1 MIRDNSQSQ
10 TKSGPLERTAK
21 NSKAAAT
28 IHLCYHHPK
37 PNQADAPHS
46 IQNKQ
51 RKTEQRLITDMGT
64 PRPLHST
71 RQKQHQSKHS
81 SKTPCQTIA
90 KVHMLSQTPD
100 VCKYDSTA

>member
-1 MIRDNSQSQ
+1 MILKARPKAD
-10 TKSGPLERTAK
+10 PLNAQQRTA
-21 NSKAAAT
+21 KAAAT

-51 RKTEQRLITDMGT
+51 RKTRQRLITDMGT

-71 RQKQHQSKHS
+71 GQKFHQSKQS
-81 SKTPCQTIA
+81 SKTPCPTIA
-90 KVHMLSQTPD
+90 KVHMLSTDAGCMQ
-100 VCKYDSTA
+100 VQ